1 MHVRRLL
8 DSGYWEQ
15 EDDFSFAIPIL
26 VGKGVFLI
34 SSVKSKYF
42 LHKANSTPPN
52 FMFSIVMGTL
62 VEAYLKSVERPDNF
76 SNAYS
81 VYVYQPILLTSGSKR
96 QPELQRAN

>member
-26 VGKGVFLI
+26 MGKGVFLI

-42 LHKANSTPPN
+42 LHKANTITSCFLLSWEHMLKPTLRAQKDRKN
-52 FMFSIVMGTL
+52 FQMRIQCMCIS
-62 VEAYLKSVERPDNF
+62 R
-76 SNAYS
+76 YS
-81 VYVYQPILLTSGSKR
+81 
-96 QPELQRAN
+96 